1 MTKAELAKEV
11 SREVGISQT
20 DALSAVD
27 ATLKHMAKGTEKD
40 GVLSIQGFGT
50 FKTQMTKERMGK
62 IPGTDKVVKIVSR
75 KVVKFKASKDFLG
88 K

>member
-1 MTKAELAKEV
+1 MTKAELVKEV
-11 SREVGISQT
+11 SRETGITQAEATSV
-20 DALSAVD
+20 VD

-40 GVLSIQGFGT
+40 GVLSLQGFGT

>member
-20 DALSAVD
+20 DALLAVD

-62 IPGTDKVVKIVSR
+62 IPGTDKVVKINSR

>member
-50 FKTQMTKERMGK
+50 FKTQMTKERMGRV
-62 IPGTDKVVKIVSR
+62 PSTGEAVKIASR

>member
-1 MTKAELAKEV
+1 MTKAELVKEV
-11 SREVGISQT
+11 SRETGITQAEAT
-20 DALSAVD
+20 AVVD
-27 ATLKHMAKGTEKD
+27 ATLKQMAKGTEKD

-50 FKTQMTKERMGK
+50 FKTQMTKERMGRV
-62 IPGTDKVVKIVSR
+62 PSTGEVVKISSR